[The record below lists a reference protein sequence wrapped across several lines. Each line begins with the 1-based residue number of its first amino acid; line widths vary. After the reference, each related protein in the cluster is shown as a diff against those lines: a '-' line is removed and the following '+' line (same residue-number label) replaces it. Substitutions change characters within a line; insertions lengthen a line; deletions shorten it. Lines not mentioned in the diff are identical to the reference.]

1 MSRAVVARLLGFS
14 ALAFLLST
22 ADLDSRPA
30 PRAAATDD
38 STRQGRERIAYVSII
53 DAKTLAPVADATP
66 DTMMIREDGNRREV
80 LRIAPAT
87 TPMPVALIVDN
98 SQAAAPAIPDLRRA
112 LTTFVK
118 TIEGIGPTGLFT
130 VADRP
135 TVLQEYTT
143 SAKELLDGVNRLFHA
158 PNSGATLL
166 DTIADVS
173 RGLQRREADRAAIVI
188 VTGENTEY
196 GNLDYTQVLSRLRES
211 GAMMY
216 VIVLVN
222 PSGSNATDEARNR
235 ATVLDR
241 GPRESGGMRIDV
253 LTSMSFETQLKV
265 FGEML
270 KSQYRVT
277 YSRPESLIPPERV
290 QVSSAKPGVE
300 VYGAP
305 ARGQEKK

>member
-1 MSRAVVARLLGFS
+1 VSAVVGVVSLAVFDGGHALLARS
-14 ALAFLLST
+14 QA
-22 ADLDSRPA
+22 
-30 PRAAATDD
+30 
-38 STRQGRERIAYVSII
+38 QERVAYVSVI
-53 DAKTLAPVADATP
+53 DSKTLRPVDDLSPEAFVV
-66 DTMMIREDGNRREV
+66 REDGNRREV
-80 LRIAPAT
+80 LRAARAT
-87 TPMPVALIVDN
+87 SPMPLAVIVDN
-98 SQAAAPAIPDLRRA
+98 SQAAAPTIPDLRKA
-112 LTTFVK
+112 LVAFLETVD
-118 TIEGIGPTGLFT
+118 GIGPIAIFT

-135 TVLQEYTT
+135 TIAQEYTT
-143 SAKELLDGVNRLFHA
+143 SSTELLDAANRIFHA

-173 RGLQRREADRAAIVI
+173 KGLMRREADRAAIVI
-188 VTGENTEY
+188 VTGEHTEY
-196 GNLDYTQVLSRLRES
+196 GNLHYIDVLNRVRES

-216 VIVLVN
+216 TIVLVN
-222 PSGSNATDEARNR
+222 PRGSMTNDEARNR

-277 YSRPESLIPPERV
+277 YSRPASLIQPERF
-290 QVSSAKPGVE
+290 QVSVVKPGLE
-300 VYGAP
+300 AYGAP